1 MELKTSNILYP
12 SPVISASDSLY
23 YSVINKVSVFNNY
36 QQAFM
41 AVKER
46 FEEVQRPMTLSFIN
60 AHGYNLCFKNPSF
73 ANALLNSDI
82 LVRDGKGMEI
92 LFQTLGS
99 NPGVNLIGTDFIPFT
114 LERMQGKTVVMVGTE
129 EPYLTVAE
137 DQLKKAGLKV
147 IGKIHGFYN
156 KEEYLPILSELKPEI
171 ILLGMG
177 MPKQELLSVLI
188 KENLDFP
195 CLVINGGAIIDYYGN
210 KVSRAPK
217 WMRVNGL
224 EWLYRFGLEPRRMF
238 KRYMIGNILF
248 LKRVRE
254 LKKTINKPTKL

>member
-1 MELKTSNILYP
+1 
-12 SPVISASDSLY
+12 
-23 YSVINKVSVFNNY
+23 
-36 QQAFM
+36 
-41 AVKER
+41 
-46 FEEVQRPMTLSFIN
+46 
-60 AHGYNLCFKNPSF
+60 
-73 ANALLNSDI
+73 
-82 LVRDGKGMEI
+82 
-92 LFQTLGS
+92 
-99 NPGVNLIGTDFIPFT
+99 
-114 LERMQGKTVVMVGTE
+114 
-129 EPYLTVAE
+129 
-137 DQLKKAGLKV
+137 
-147 IGKIHGFYN
+147 
-156 KEEYLPILSELKPEI
+156 
-171 ILLGMG
+171 MG

-210 KVSRAPK
+210 KVTRAPK